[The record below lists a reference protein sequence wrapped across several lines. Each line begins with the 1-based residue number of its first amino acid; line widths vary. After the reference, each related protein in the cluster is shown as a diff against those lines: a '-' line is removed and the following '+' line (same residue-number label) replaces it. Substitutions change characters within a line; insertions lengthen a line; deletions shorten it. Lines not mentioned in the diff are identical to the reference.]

1 MAAAAVI
8 YIKIFTDD
16 WYTTMIDADVAMIR
30 QTIQQVKID
39 IDTPDM
45 KILKHNNRFEYM
57 YQLFQKYPEFSE
69 KHPTLLK
76 KIANH
81 DDLTHLETMLDNM
94 EAIQQNKI
102 SRSQAETQMGNK
114 LASQYFSQI
123 KK

>member
-1 MAAAAVI
+1 
-8 YIKIFTDD
+8 
-16 WYTTMIDADVAMIR
+16 MIDANVTMIR
-30 QTIQQVKID
+30 NTIKQVQLD

-45 KILKHNNRFEYM
+45 KALKRTNRFEYM
-57 YQLFQKYPEFSE
+57 YQLYQKYPEFSE

-76 KIANH
+76 KVANH
-81 DDLTHLETMLDNM
+81 DDLTHLDTMLDNI

-102 SRSQAETQMGNK
+102 SRSQAETQMGNN